1 MAKNEQLFEESS
13 QGATSAITVIGFV
26 ISCVFVFGGFYL
38 FGAGFN
44 AELPQMTQLA
54 IFSGGLLAQLVGW
67 GIPFVV
73 LPAIG
78 K

>member
-13 QGATSAITVIGFV
+13 QGATSAITVIGFLL
-26 ISCVFVFGGFYL
+26 SCVFVFGGFYL

-44 AELPQMTQLA
+44 AELPLMTQLS
-54 IFSGGLLAQLVGW
+54 IFAGGLVAELIGW
-67 GIPFVV
+67 MIPFVF